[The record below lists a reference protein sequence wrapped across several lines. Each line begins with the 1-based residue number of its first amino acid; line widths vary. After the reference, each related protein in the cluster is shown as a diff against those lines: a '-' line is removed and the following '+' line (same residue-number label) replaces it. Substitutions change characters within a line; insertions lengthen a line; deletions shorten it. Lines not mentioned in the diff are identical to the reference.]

1 VTDTSSAMIPGWYG
15 KLPGVGDFASRRLP
29 EEFIRPWD
37 AWLQSVIPA
46 SQAALGTD
54 WLERYLTMPIWRF
67 VLAPGLVGRPAW
79 AGVLMPSVDRVGRRF
94 PLTVAAALPSDAAL
108 VHVVF
113 EAGDWFSDLEDAA
126 LGVLDPS
133 RGAEDLDRALAN
145 CPLEFPPGAALDG
158 LDAPLRRLP
167 SIEAFP
173 LVAKAASLRGWASV
187 ALWKGLWWTR
197 GRVDGDPL
205 LMTCTGLPTAEE
217 FGQLLDSQVAPSP
230 QIAAPAEPR
239 TDDPTERHGSDDPHG

>member
-1 VTDTSSAMIPGWYG
+1 MIPGWYG

-94 PLTVAAALPSDAAL
+94 PLTVAVALPSDAAL

-113 EAGDWFSDLEDAA
+113 EAGDWFSDLED
-126 LGVLDPS
+126 
-133 RGAEDLDRALAN
+133 
-145 CPLEFPPGAALDG
+145 AALDG

-197 GRVDGDPL
+197 GRVDGVPL
-205 LMTCTGLPTAEE
+205 MIGCAGLPTPEE
-217 FGQLLDSQVAPSP
+217 FVQLLAS
-230 QIAAPAEPR
+230 R
-239 TDDPTERHGSDDPHG
+239 